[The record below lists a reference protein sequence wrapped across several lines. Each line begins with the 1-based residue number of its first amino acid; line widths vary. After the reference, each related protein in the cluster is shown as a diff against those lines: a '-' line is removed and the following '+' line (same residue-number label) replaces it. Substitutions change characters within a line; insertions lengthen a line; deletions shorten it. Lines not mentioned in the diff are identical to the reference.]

1 MSLPIALSDQG
12 VALAAGLSK
21 TSDGEAFQF
30 WVLGAVAVLGALGT
44 VFSKK
49 AVHSALSLAMT
60 MICLAVF
67 YLAQGA
73 YFLGVVQ
80 IVVYTGAI
88 MMLFLFVLM
97 LVGVSSADSL
107 VETIKGQRKLAV
119 LAGVGF
125 AVLVMVALGH
135 ARLGTFA
142 GAGPANAGGGNVK
155 NLADLIFSKYFWAFE
170 VTSALLITAAVGA
183 MVMTHRERLVARK
196 SQKELVEERVRTG
209 KRMTPLPTPGV
220 YARHNAVDIPALL
233 PDGSVAEDSVN
244 ATLQARI
251 PVRDAVGLTAVTREN
266 MSLPRQGEAPE
277 LENASSSN
285 GAPSNGAAE

>member
-1 MSLPIALSDQG
+1 MLLPLSLAPSAP
-12 VALAAGLSK
+12 VLAEGLTK
-21 TSDGEAFQF
+21 TSTGEAFQF
-30 WVLGAVAVLGALGT
+30 YVLSVVAVLGALGM

-49 AVHSALSLAMT
+49 AVHSALSLVAT
-60 MICLAVF
+60 MLCLAIF
-67 YLAQGA
+67 YMAQGA

-80 IVVYTGAI
+80 IIVYTGAI

-119 LAGVGF
+119 LAGLAFG
-125 AVLVMVALGH
+125 VLVMVTVGH
-135 ARLGTFA
+135 ARLGTFT

-155 NLADLIFSKYFWAFE
+155 NIADLIFSKYFWAFE

-183 MVMTHRERLVARK
+183 MVLTHRERLVARK

-233 PDGSVAEDSVN
+233 PDGTVAEDSVN
-244 ATLQARI
+244 ATLVART
-251 PVRDAVGLTAVTREN
+251 PVRDAVGLTAVTREA
-266 MSLPRQGEAPE
+266 MSLPRQGDAPSV
-277 LENASSSN
+277 ENTANS
-285 GAPSNGAAE
+285 SNGAAE

>member
-1 MSLPIALSDQG
+1 MSLPMALSDQG
-12 VALAAGLSK
+12 AALAAGLSK

-30 WVLGAVAVLGALGT
+30 YVLGAVAVLGALGT

-60 MICLAVF
+60 MICLAMF

-119 LAGVGF
+119 LAGAAF

-142 GAGPANAGGGNVK
+142 GSGPANAGGGNVK

-244 ATLQARI
+244 ATLQART

-266 MSLPRQGEAPE
+266 MALPHQGEAPE
-277 LENASSSN
+277 LENASPN
-285 GAPSNGAAE
+285 GASSNGAAE

>member
-1 MSLPIALSDQG
+1 MSLPIALSEQG
-12 VALAAGLSK
+12 LTLAAGLSK

-60 MICLAVF
+60 MICLAMF

-183 MVMTHRERLVARK
+183 MAMTHRERLVAKK

-244 ATLQARI
+244 ATLQART

-266 MSLPRQGEAPE
+266 MALPHQGEAPE
-277 LENASSSN
+277 LENASSN
-285 GAPSNGAAE
+285 GASSNGAAE

>member
-1 MSLPIALSDQG
+1 MSLPLAVADQG
-12 VALAAGLSK
+12 ATLAAGLTK

-30 WVLGAVAVLGALGT
+30 YVLGVVALLGALGT
-44 VFSKK
+44 VFAKK
-49 AVHSALSLAMT
+49 AVHSALSLATT

-119 LAGVGF
+119 LAGVAF
-125 AVLVMVALGH
+125 AVLVMVAVGH

-142 GAGPANAGGGNVK
+142 GSGPANAGNGNVK
-155 NLADLIFSKYFWAFE
+155 NLADLIFSQYFWAFE

-244 ATLQARI
+244 ATLQART

-266 MSLPRQGEAPE
+266 MAVPRQGEAPE
-277 LENASSSN
+277 LENSAS
-285 GAPSNGAAE
+285 SNGAAE

>member
-1 MSLPIALSDQG
+1 MFPAFGPALGGQ
-12 VALAAGLSK
+12 VLADGLTK
-21 TSDGEAFQF
+21 TSNGEAVQF
-30 WVLGAVAVLGALGT
+30 YVLGVVAVLGALGM
-44 VFSKK
+44 VFSRK
-49 AVHSALSLAMT
+49 AVHSALSLAAT
-60 MICLAVF
+60 MVCLAMF

-119 LAGVGF
+119 LAGVAF
-125 AVLVMVALGH
+125 AVLVMAALGH
-135 ARLGTFA
+135 ARLGTFQ

-183 MVMTHRERLVARK
+183 MVLTHRERLVARK
-196 SQKELVEERVRTG
+196 SQKELVEERVRNG

-244 ATLQARI
+244 ATLVART
-251 PVRDAVGLTAVTREN
+251 PVRDAVGLSAVTRQA
-266 MSLPRQGEAPE
+266 MALPRQGD
-277 LENASSSN
+277 
-285 GAPSNGAAE
+285 APSVESTANAGNGGSE